1 MKIVVIGG
9 TGLIGSAVVT
19 ILTEHG
25 HNVVAASP
33 KSGVDTVTG
42 DGLAEV
48 LVGTDV
54 VVDVSN
60 SPSFEDE
67 AVLDFFTRA
76 TTNILAAEANAG
88 VQHHV
93 ALSVV
98 GTDRLP
104 DSGYMRAKVA
114 QENLIRASAIPYTLV
129 HATQF
134 FEFFSTIA
142 QGATTGNEVRL
153 SPALVQPIAAHD
165 VSTAVARVALE
176 TPRNGMIE
184 IGGPEALGLNEFIER
199 GLTARGDNRSV
210 VTDDRAPYFGALLHG
225 RELIPADGAELSS
238 TTFEAWLDA

>member
-25 HNVVAASP
+25 HHVVAASP

-48 LVGTDV
+48 LVGADV

-60 SPSFEDE
+60 SPSFEDA

-76 TTNILAAEANAG
+76 TTNILTAEADAG

-114 QENLIRASAIPYTLV
+114 QESLIRASAIPYTIV
-129 HATQF
+129 QATQF
-134 FEFFSTIA
+134 FEFFSAIA

-165 VSTAVARVALE
+165 VSAVVARVALD

-184 IGGPEALGLNEFIER
+184 IGGPEAFGLNEFIER
-199 GLTARGDNRSV
+199 GLKARGDSKTV
-210 VTDDRAPYFGALLHG
+210 IADEQAPYFGALLHG
-225 RELIPADGAELSS
+225 RELIPADGAELAG